1 MSAAKTPTTPAA
13 TRWQKTGRI
22 LCAVS
27 GKGGVGKTSAI
38 CNLAVAAARRGARVL
53 LVDGDLGLANLDVLL
68 GLAPARNIEDVLA
81 GRCTLEDALCA
92 GPAGLSLLPAAS
104 GRSELSAL
112 GAPLLRALIE
122 LLHDARR
129 HFDLVAIDAGAGI
142 GAVAIELGASA
153 EPALLVTTAE
163 PTALVDAY
171 ATLKLLWRRQPQ
183 LEVELLVNAVRNFE
197 VAHTVSTQLGRL
209 SGRFLGKQ
217 ARLGGWIPRDRRVG
231 EAVVRQRAL
240 VELFPT
246 AAVSHRFGALAQRY
260 LAEDLGS

>member
-1 MSAAKTPTTPAA
+1 MA
-13 TRWQKTGRI
+13 TGTARAGRI

-27 GKGGVGKTSAI
+27 GKGGVGKTNAI

-68 GLAPARNIEDVLA
+68 GLAPERNVADVLA

-92 GPAGLSLLPAAS
+92 GPAGVSLLPAAS
-104 GRSELSAL
+104 GRRELVAL
-112 GAPLLRALIE
+112 GAPLLRAFIA
-122 LLHDARR
+122 LLRDARDT
-129 HFDLVAIDAGAGI
+129 FDLVAIDAGAGV

-171 ATLKLLWRRQPQ
+171 ATLKLLWQRQPQ
-183 LEVELLVNAVRNFE
+183 LEVDLLVNAVSNVG
-197 VAHTVSTQLGRL
+197 VARTVSTQLGRL

-217 ARLGGWIPRDRRVG
+217 ARFGGWIPRDRRVG
-231 EAVVRQRAL
+231 EAVTRQRAL